1 MTVSHF
7 LQTLAAWREDTSP
20 RYVSMENLDL
30 QIDYD
35 LYHFALKVTD
45 VDLHEFREM
54 IGPSQVL
61 TSGEDDLSAFNTD
74 WMRALR

>member
-1 MTVSHF
+1 MEILTSKLIMTLLS
-7 LQTLAAWREDTSP
+7 
-20 RYVSMENLDL
+20 
-30 QIDYD
+30 
-35 LYHFALKVTD
+35 LKVTD